1 MMMPENILDR
11 IIEECGL
18 SNIVI
23 PLGAGVTG
31 GAFIFTIILSHLMNN
46 KEGK

>member
-1 MMMPENILDR
+1 MMPENILER

-18 SNIVI
+18 SNII
-23 PLGAGVTG
+23 ISLGAGVTS
-31 GAFIFTIILSHLMNN
+31 GAFIFTVILNHLMKN